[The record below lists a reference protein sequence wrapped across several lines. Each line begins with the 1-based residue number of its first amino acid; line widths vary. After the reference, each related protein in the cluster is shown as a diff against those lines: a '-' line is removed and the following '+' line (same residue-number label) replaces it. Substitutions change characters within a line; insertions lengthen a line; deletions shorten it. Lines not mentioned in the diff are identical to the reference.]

1 MSQEAISRDASA
13 PTSRPYVPPPLKIS
27 LYDQASGMLIAL
39 LAIVGTIVLVLI
51 LAYLSQNI
59 RFDFG
64 QVPPVLMETEGTG
77 DPIKGVGDE
86 LEDPGVEE
94 MPDVMEPQLAATL
107 DNISSVVS
115 VATPV
120 DTFEG
125 TSTLMGSGSS
135 LGSSRAAGTGGS
147 GGGVTP
153 RWERWQVRFSSNSVD
168 VYAKQLDFFG
178 IELAAIGGGS
188 KDVEYA
194 LALSK
199 RPIQRR
205 MGPSKDE
212 KRLFMTWTKGAL
224 KQFDLQLLQMA
235 GVPMQGKECIQL
247 YPPTTENQMATLE
260 NQKLAGKPLKSVK
273 RTVFSVRA
281 AGSGYEMFVSDMQ
294 FQ

>member
-1 MSQEAISRDASA
+1 MSHE
-13 PTSRPYVPPPLKIS
+13 TSTPSNRPYVPPPLKIS

-39 LAIVGTIVLVLI
+39 LAIVGTIVAVLI

-64 QVPPVLMETEGTG
+64 QIPPVLMETEGTG
-77 DPIKGVGDE
+77 DPIKGAGDE

-94 MPDVMEPQLAATL
+94 MPEVMEPQLSATL
-107 DNISSVVS
+107 ESISSVVS
-115 VATPV
+115 IAVPV
-120 DTFEG
+120 DAFES
-125 TSTLMGSGSS
+125 TSTVVGQGDS
-135 LGSSRAAGTGGS
+135 LGSKRAAGTGGS
-147 GGGVTP
+147 GGSVTP

-194 LALSK
+194 FALAK

-205 MGPSKDE
+205 TGPSADE

-247 YPPTTENQMATLE
+247 YPAATENQMATLE

-273 RTVFSVRA
+273 RTVFSIRA

>member
-1 MSQEAISRDASA
+1 MSKVASA
-13 PTSRPYVPPPLKIS
+13 PSDRPVVPPPLKIS
-27 LYDQASGMLIAL
+27 AYDQASGLLIAML
-39 LAIVGTIVLVLI
+39 SIVGTIVLVLI

-59 RFDFG
+59 RFNLIG
-64 QVPPVLMETEGTG
+64 QLPPVLLETEGTG

-94 MPDVMEPQLAATL
+94 MADVMEPQLASSL
-107 DNISSVVS
+107 ENISSVVS
-115 VATPV
+115 VATVV
-120 DTFEG
+120 DAFDG
-125 TSTLMGSGSS
+125 TSTVTGTGDS

-194 LALSK
+194 AKLSQ

-205 MGPSKDE
+205 TGPSKDE
-212 KRLFMTWTKGAL
+212 NRLFMTWTKGAL
-224 KQFDLQLLQMA
+224 KQFDLQLLQIA

-247 YPPTTENQMATLE
+247 YPAQTENQMATLE
-260 NQKLAGKPLKSVK
+260 NQKLAGKSLKTVK
-273 RTVFSVRA
+273 RTVFAVRS
-281 AGSGYEMFVSDMQ
+281 AGSGYEMYVSDMQ